1 MKKDDCIFCKLANGV
16 IPTNTV
22 YEDDR
27 FRAILD
33 MGPATKGHTLIIPK
47 DHSDNLFDL
56 PDETAEEA
64 LKLAKKLGGDIVKKL
79 GADGLNIVQN
89 NGETAGQTV
98 NHFHIHIIPR
108 YENDGQKIGWKPGS
122 PSAEEL
128 SELCKIL
135 N

>member
-22 YEDDR
+22 YEDDS

-33 MGPATKGHTLIIPK
+33 MGPAAKGHTLIIPK
-47 DHSDNLFDL
+47 EHSDNLFDL
-56 PDETAEEA
+56 PDETAEKA
-64 LKLAKKLGGDIVKKL
+64 LKLAKKLGADITQKL

-108 YENDGQKIGWKPGS
+108 YKDDGQKIGWKPGS
-122 PSAEEL
+122 PLAEEL

>member
-1 MKKDDCIFCKLANGV
+1 MRKDDCIFCKLANGD

-22 YEDDR
+22 YEDDS

-56 PDETAEEA
+56 PDETAEKA
-64 LKLAKKLGGDIVKKL
+64 LKLAKRLGQGIVEKL

-98 NHFHIHIIPR
+98 MHFHIHIIPR
-108 YENDGQKIGWKPGS
+108 YKNDGQKIGWKPGA

-128 SELCKIL
+128 TELCGIL
-135 N
+135 K